1 MNEIQFK
8 DLGLSEETL
17 SALIQ
22 RGYETP
28 TQIQAKAI
36 PLGLEKIDFIG
47 QSQTG
52 TGKTMAFTIP
62 IVEQINVSHN
72 KIQAL
77 VLCPTRELAV
87 QVSNEINLL
96 CKKNGIKS
104 LAVYGGESIER
115 QIRDLKRGVQV
126 VVGTPGRILDHIR
139 RRTIKLD
146 DVRFAVLD
154 EADEM
159 LDMGFIED
167 IEGILSMTR
176 EDRQTMLFSATMPEE
191 IKKLSAK
198 YLKDPQIIRINA
210 KQVTVDKIEQY
221 YIKVRNS
228 DKAEVLSRIIKLES
242 ARKTIVFC
250 NTKRMV
256 DELTYE
262 MQARGYA
269 VEGLHGDLKQQK
281 RDQVMMMFKKGNVD
295 ILIATDVAARGLD
308 INDVDIVF
316 NYDLPLDEE
325 QYVHRI
331 GRTGRAGR
339 SGKSYS
345 FVFGRDIERLR
356 RIEKYARTTIAEK
369 SIPNYNEIK
378 EKIIESYIQ
387 DVNSRPIPKDMDMYI
402 DMIDQV
408 KKFMDVESFLALVL
422 KENLQLQD
430 KETIELGAYDKKDRD
445 SRDRDR
451 KGKDGRFGKSGD
463 KSGERR
469 QRGNKPEKGMVRF
482 HINVGKNHRIKVA
495 DLVGAI
501 AGECNIK
508 GKAIGAID
516 IYDKYSFFEI
526 PEQYENTVMKHMGD
540 VKIKGKTVSAQRS
553 K

>member
-1 MNEIQFK
+1 MNQTQFK
-8 DLGLSEETL
+8 DLGLSEKTL
-17 SALIQ
+17 SALEQ
-22 RGYETP
+22 RGYEIP
-28 TQIQAKAI
+28 TEIQALAI
-36 PLGLEKIDFIG
+36 PLGLEKVDFIG

-62 IVEQINVSHN
+62 IVEQINTEHN

-77 VLCPTRELAV
+77 ILCPTRELAV

-96 CKKNGIKS
+96 CKKIEIKS

-115 QIRDLKRGVQV
+115 QIKDLKKGVQI

-146 DVRFAVLD
+146 NVAFAVLD

-167 IEGILSMTR
+167 IENILSMTK
-176 EDRQTMLFSATMPEE
+176 EDRQTMLFSATMPDE

-198 YLKDPQIIRINA
+198 YLKNPQIIRASA
-210 KQVTVDKIEQY
+210 KQVTVDRIEQY
-221 YIKVRNS
+221 YIKVRNV
-228 DKAEVLSRIIKLES
+228 DKPEVLSRIIKLEN
-242 ARKTIVFC
+242 ARKTMVFC
-250 NTKRMV
+250 NTKKMV
-256 DELTYE
+256 DDLTYE
-262 MQARGYA
+262 MQSRGYG
-269 VEGLHGDLKQQK
+269 VEGLHGDMKQQK
-281 RDQVMMMFKKGNVD
+281 RDQVMKMFKKGNVD

-308 INDVDIVF
+308 ISDVDIVF

-345 FVFGRDIERLR
+345 FVFGREIERLR
-356 RIEKYARTTIAEK
+356 RIENYAKTEIAEK
-369 SIPNYNEIK
+369 KIPNYKDIK
-378 EKIIESYIQ
+378 EKIVQKYIM
-387 DVNSRPIPKDMDMYI
+387 DVNSRPIPEDINMYYE
-402 DMIDQV
+402 MVDQV
-408 KKFMDVESFLALVL
+408 KKFMDVESFLAMVL

-430 KETIELGAYDKKDRD
+430 RETIEFSAYERKDREKKGREKEGRGARTSDKKGS
-445 SRDRDR
+445 SR
-451 KGKDGRFGKSGD
+451 
-463 KSGERR
+463 
-469 QRGNKPEKGMVRF
+469 NKIEKGMVRF
-482 HINVGKNHRIKVA
+482 HINVGKNHKVRVA
-495 DLVGAI
+495 DLVGTI

-508 GKAIGAID
+508 GKSIGAVD

-526 PEQYENTVMKHMGD
+526 PEQYEKTVMKKMD
-540 VKIKGKTVSAQRS
+540 NVKIRGKVVSAQRS